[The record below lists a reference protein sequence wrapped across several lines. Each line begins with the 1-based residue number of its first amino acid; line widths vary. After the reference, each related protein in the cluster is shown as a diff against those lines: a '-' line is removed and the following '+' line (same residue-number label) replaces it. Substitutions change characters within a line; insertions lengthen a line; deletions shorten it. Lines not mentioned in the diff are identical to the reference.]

1 MNVKL
6 KIPFHYALFFC
17 MWIMGQSAQAQWSG
31 AGDMDGLNWWLGLKT
46 GLTFS
51 KVKPTEKY
59 SVVDGSNETQ
69 ASEKEYASPVK
80 NMGETIGMIVGYAF
94 QKNILLTFQPSYS
107 NYKYS
112 YKTSYKWQNSAGDSY
127 ALQTNQIQRI
137 GYLDLPLTL
146 MLRMLVG
153 KVEPYAHIGGYYGVF
168 MGGQKKIKYTET
180 LTEAGVTNTS
190 PEQQEVFGIANTM
203 MKSQMGLIGGIGVA
217 YTIQYFRIGLEAA
230 YKQGMYNLTDVHKR
244 FDNSRLVSKFFDVP
258 DDLKM
263 NNIEITVNFYM
274 PVDNLIHMH
283 SSQKG
288 KGGMRK

>member
-1 MNVKL
+1 MMMKTT
-6 KIPFHYALFFC
+6 
-17 MWIMGQSAQAQWSG
+17 GAQAQWSG

-51 KVKPTEKY
+51 KVKPTENY
-59 SVVDGSNETQ
+59 SVVNGSHNGQ
-69 ASEKEYASPVK
+69 DNEKEYASPVK
-80 NMGETIGMIVGYAF
+80 NMGETIGVIFGYAF
-94 QKNILLTFQPSYS
+94 QKNVLLTFQPSYS

-112 YKTSYKWQNSAGDSY
+112 YKTAYKWQNASGDAY
-127 ALQTNQIQRI
+127 ELQTNQIHRI

-146 MLRMLVG
+146 MLRMLMG
-153 KVEPYAHIGGYYGVF
+153 KVEPYAHIGGYYGIF

-190 PEQQEVFGIANTM
+190 PEQQEVFGMGNVM
-203 MKSQMGLIGGIGVA
+203 MKSQMGLIGGLGVA

-230 YKQGMYNLTDVHKR
+230 YKQGMYNMTDVQKR
-244 FDNSRLVSKFFDVP
+244 YDNSHLVSKFFDIP

-263 NNIEITVNFYM
+263 NNIEITINFFM

-288 KGGMRK
+288 KGGSRK

>member
-1 MNVKL
+1 MILKL
-6 KIPFHYALFFC
+6 KIPFHFALFC
-17 MWIMGQSAQAQWSG
+17 CLMGSGPSAQAQWSG
-31 AGDMDGLNWWLGLKT
+31 VGDMDGLNWWLGLKT

-59 SVVDGSNETQ
+59 SVVDGSNEEQ
-69 ASEKEYASPVK
+69 GGEKEYASPTK
-80 NMGETIGMIVGYAF
+80 NMGETIGLIFGYAF
-94 QKNILLTFQPSYS
+94 QKNVLLTFQPSYC

-112 YKTSYKWQNSAGDSY
+112 YKTSYKWQNVSGDAY
-127 ALQTNQIQRI
+127 ELQTNQIQRI

-153 KVEPYAHIGGYYGVF
+153 KVEPYAHFGGYYGVF

-190 PEQQEVFGIANTM
+190 PEQQEIFGIANTM
-203 MKSQMGLIGGIGVA
+203 MKSQMGLTGGIGVA

-230 YKQGMYNLTDVHKR
+230 YKQGMYNLTDVQKR
-244 FDNSRLVSKFFDVP
+244 YDNSRLVSKFFDIP
-258 DDLKM
+258 DDIKM